1 MHRIITFFLQSSV
14 FNLTNGITMMAL
26 PAHGFIVILELSKG
40 SSFGRER
47 NPVNPLLSY
56 YLKLLHFSK
65 AHEQFKGQLQYSL
78 AESLFS
84 YNIIFTERFMY
95 NQNI

>member
-26 PAHGFIVILELSKG
+26 SAHSFIVILELSKG

-47 NPVNPLLSY
+47 NPVNPLLSFP
-56 YLKLLHFSK
+56 LV
-65 AHEQFKGQLQYSL
+65 
-78 AESLFS
+78 
-84 YNIIFTERFMY
+84 II
-95 NQNI
+95 